1 MLDTL
6 HIENSGVPIYVQI
19 RDQILAAIGAGILK
33 PGERMPTMREVAV
46 ALKIDLN
53 TVRHAYEAAQETGA
67 IVLVRSRGTYVADN
81 PPRPD
86 PEKLERRLDRLAHRV
101 IAAAASAGLDPFQ
114 LTGRINAI
122 ASGQGPKGES
132 T

>member
-1 MLDTL
+1 M
-6 HIENSGVPIYVQI
+6 I
-19 RDQILAAIGAGILK
+19 AAGISAMFE
-33 PGERMPTMREVAV
+33 GE
-46 ALKIDLN
+46 
-53 TVRHAYEAAQETGA
+53 
-67 IVLVRSRGTYVADN
+67 
-81 PPRPD
+81 RPD

-101 IAAAASAGLDPFQ
+101 IAAAASAGIDPFQ